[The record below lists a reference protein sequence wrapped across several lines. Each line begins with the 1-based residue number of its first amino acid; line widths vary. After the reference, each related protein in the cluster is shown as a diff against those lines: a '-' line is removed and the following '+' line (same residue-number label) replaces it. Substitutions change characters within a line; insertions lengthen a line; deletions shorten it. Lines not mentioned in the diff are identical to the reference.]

1 MGNSGKMRGMN
12 NQPRPPAGG
21 LKHLISMVYQ
31 QYRASLKKARA
42 ILDRPSHLRK
52 MAKFLKLSKEACLRL
67 EWIIYHQT
75 TAKHNV
81 SLTCRHF
88 GLKTRKTFYKW
99 FNLFDEANLKTLEN
113 KDRAP
118 KRRRIRTISP
128 VQEQRVIQLRKQ
140 HLRWGKEKLAIIYQ
154 SIFHETISSWKI
166 QKTIERYHLYYHPL
180 KAARLQ
186 SKRKR
191 AKTKKRI
198 TELKHQP
205 ILGFTIHLDTIVIY
219 WNGLK
224 RYIITAI
231 DHFTKVAFARM
242 YTTNSSYSTADFLYR
257 LNYLLDHKIINT
269 HTDNGSEFQ
278 KNFGQA
284 LEDLHL
290 THYFS
295 RPRTPKDNPS
305 NERFNRTLKE
315 EFIQMGNFTPNL
327 DVFNHNLTEW
337 LIEYNFIRPHHSLDK
352 LAPIIYAQK
361 YHQLFPMYPSHTIP

>member
-1 MGNSGKMRGMN
+1 
-12 NQPRPPAGG
+12 
-21 LKHLISMVYQ
+21 MVYQ
-31 QYRASLKKARA
+31 QYRASLKKLNQVINRYE
-42 ILDRPSHLRK
+42 HWRK
-52 MAKFLKLSKEACLRL
+52 VAKYLKLSQHACLRL
-67 EWIIYHQT
+67 EWIIYYQT
-75 TAKHNV
+75 TAKRNV
-81 SLTCRHF
+81 SLACRHF
-88 GLKTRKTFYKW
+88 GLKTRKTFYQW
-99 FNLFDEANLKTLEN
+99 YQRFDETNLRSLEERS
-113 KDRAP
+113 RAP
-118 KRRRIRTISP
+118 QNKRQREINP
-128 VQEQRVIQLRKQ
+128 LQEQRIIKLRKE

-154 SIFHETISSWKI
+154 STFNEKVSSWKI

-198 TELKHQP
+198 TELKQKP

-219 WNGLK
+219 WNGVK

-231 DHFTKVAFARM
+231 DHFTKVSFARM
-242 YTTNSSYSTADFLYR
+242 YTTNSSYSAADFLYR
-257 LNYLLDHKIINT
+257 LDYLLDHKIINT

-278 KNFGQA
+278 KNFGRA
-284 LEDLHL
+284 IEELGL

-315 EFIQMGNFTPNL
+315 EFIQMGNFTPDL

-361 YHQLFPMYPSHTIP
+361 YHQLFPMYPSHTRP